1 MVMFRTKEKFKK
13 ALDANSLI
21 HDAIVTGIC
30 DKYIAEDNLKTDDF
44 GLQLLE
50 RALNWAVPN
59 LNYNFIDDVNK
70 IDNQEFK
77 KKLQQDEDQ
86 IFKKGLSIL
95 NSDPLIEKLA
105 SFYVA
110 YEIYLV
116 DILFPK
122 DCEKSYPGVVR
133 MRKFLFQTT
142 EEPDVES
149 YNFKEEYKNLFVKF
163 NQQYGKYG
171 KTLKLETIESMFSFL
186 SQKSVKEP
194 PKTELISEKVT
205 SLKFEDLSKGAKIKA
220 DLYSRP
226 NEIEGRYK
234 AAKII
239 GLENFGEIKESDVFF
254 LETLQ
259 VRANSADKIF
269 AEAKSQGRNLN
280 DPNVMKALG
289 EEINVLGKPIHRSE
303 AVMTAVWCVLQL
315 IVVYAVVGGIWG
327 LVFKKSFFIF
337 GLFGGIAGLL
347 VSALFVAPVVASQ
360 RTKQRIQDI
369 VFGAGSL
376 LFIPIIYIGI
386 LGLIALVIR
395 LIFF

>member
-1 MVMFRTKEKFKK
+1 MFRTKEKFRK
-13 ALDANSLI
+13 ALDANGLI
-21 HDAIVTGIC
+21 HDAIVAGIC
-30 DKYIAEDNLKTDDF
+30 DKYIAEENLKTDDF
-44 GLQLLE
+44 GLQLLG

-59 LNYNFIDDVNK
+59 LNYNFTDDVNK

-86 IFKKGLSIL
+86 IFKKGLAIL

-105 SFYVA
+105 TFYVA

-122 DCEKSYPGVVR
+122 NGEKRYPGVVR

-142 EEPDVES
+142 EEPNVES
-149 YNFKEEYKNLFVKF
+149 HNFKEEYKNLFVRF

-171 KTLKLETIESMFSFL
+171 KTLKPETIESMFSFL
-186 SQKSVKEP
+186 LQKSVKEL
-194 PKTELISEKVT
+194 PKTGLISEKVT
-205 SLKFEDLSKGAKIKA
+205 SLKFEDLNKGDQILA

-226 NEIEGRYK
+226 NYMSGRYR
-234 AAKII
+234 AGQIF
-239 GLENFGEIKESDVFF
+239 GLSNLSEVKSSDIFF
-254 LETLQ
+254 LETLK
-259 VRANSADKIF
+259 VRADSADKII
-269 AEAKSQGRNLN
+269 AEAKSRGKDIDN
-280 DPNVMKALG
+280 PEIMKELG
-289 EEINVLGKPIHRSE
+289 EEINALGKPIHRSE

-315 IVVYAVVGGIWG
+315 IVVYAIVGGIWG
-327 LVFKKSFFIF
+327 LVFKKSFFVF

-376 LFIPIIYIGI
+376 LFVPVILIGV
-386 LGLIALVIR
+386 LGLIAWVIR

>member
-1 MVMFRTKEKFKK
+1 MFSTKEKFKK
-13 ALDANSLI
+13 ALEANGLI
-21 HDAIVTGIC
+21 HDAIVAGIC
-30 DKYIAEDNLKTDDF
+30 DKYITEENLKTDHF
-44 GLQLLE
+44 GLQLLGS
-50 RALNWAVPN
+50 ALNWAVPN
-59 LNYNFIDDVNK
+59 LNYNFTGDVNK

-77 KKLQQDEDQ
+77 KRLQQDEDQ

-105 SFYVA
+105 TFYVA

-122 DCEKSYPGVVR
+122 DGEKRYPGVVR

-149 YNFKEEYKNLFVKF
+149 HNFKEEYKNLFVTF

-171 KTLKLETIESMFSFL
+171 KTLKPETIESMFSFL
-186 SQKSVKEP
+186 LQKSVKEL
-194 PKTELISEKVT
+194 PKTELVSEVT

-239 GLENFGEIKESDVFF
+239 GLENFEEIKEGDVFF

-269 AEAKSQGRNLN
+269 AEAESQGKNLN

-289 EEINVLGKPIHRSE
+289 EEINALGKPIHRSE

-315 IVVYAVVGGIWG
+315 IVLYAVVGGIWG
-327 LVFKKSFFIF
+327 LVFKKSFFVF
-337 GLFGGIAGLL
+337 GLLGGIAGLL

-376 LFIPIIYIGI
+376 LFVPVILIGV
-386 LGLIALVIR
+386 LGLIAWVVR